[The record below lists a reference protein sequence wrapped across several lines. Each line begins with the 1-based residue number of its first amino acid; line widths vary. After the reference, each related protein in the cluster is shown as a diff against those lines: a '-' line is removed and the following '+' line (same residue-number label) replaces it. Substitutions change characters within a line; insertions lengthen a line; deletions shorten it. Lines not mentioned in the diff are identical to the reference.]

1 MIQIGFCDDDPSV
14 LDELHELLGSYRAEH
29 NADIAP
35 TAFQS
40 PFELLASIEKGA
52 RFDIL
57 LLDVLMPG
65 MDGYETCR
73 RIKGTRRGKTPL
85 PVIMLTSKSSSFD
98 RIRGKMSGC
107 DAYLT
112 KPVDPDALRT
122 TLARFVTV
130 APQRAVSS
138 GRGH

>member
-57 LLDVLMPG
+57 LLDVL
-65 MDGYETCR
+65 
-73 RIKGTRRGKTPL
+73 KTASKP
-85 PVIMLTSKSSSFD
+85 PVRSVS
-98 RIRGKMSGC
+98 
-107 DAYLT
+107 
-112 KPVDPDALRT
+112 T
-122 TLARFVTV
+122 TPT
-130 APQRAVSS
+130 
-138 GRGH
+138 

>member
-52 RFDIL
+52 RFEWS
-57 LLDVLMPG
+57 MP
-65 MDGYETCR
+65 MKRYVR
-73 RIKGTRRGKTPL
+73 L
-85 PVIMLTSKSSSFD
+85 V
-98 RIRGKMSGC
+98 
-107 DAYLT
+107 Y
-112 KPVDPDALRT
+112 
-122 TLARFVTV
+122 
-130 APQRAVSS
+130 AVPIPI
-138 GRGH
+138 

>member
-14 LDELHELLGSYRAEH
+14 LDELHELLGSYRTEH
-29 NADIAP
+29 NADIAL

-65 MDGYETCR
+65 ENGRSSFSPHPQSLPCS
-73 RIKGTRRGKTPL
+73 RIRWAR
-85 PVIMLTSKSSSFD
+85 ISISSS
-98 RIRGKMSGC
+98 RSG
-107 DAYLT
+107 
-112 KPVDPDALRT
+112 R
-122 TLARFVTV
+122 
-130 APQRAVSS
+130 RASS
-138 GRGH
+138 G